1 MLSLWFYRLLAGV
14 IPLLPAAILDWL
26 AAIMGVVFSLLP
38 SRARRQL
45 AINLDHLLP
54 AETPVAARRALIR
67 QAFRNAI
74 ANYFSLFRLKRL
86 RLADLEQL
94 LTIHGWSYFADTFA
108 EGRGVIL
115 TSTHFGAPDLVAQI
129 LAARGFPVT
138 GPVERLSPPAL
149 FDLIND
155 LRQSHG
161 LRLLPVDEPST
172 LKALLK
178 ALKAGE
184 VVGVLA
190 DRDVTGSGRE
200 VTFCGRPARLPDG
213 HVRLARRTGAPIILA
228 FNVRRPDGHFEV
240 WVEPPLRVAASDD
253 PEKDVA
259 EAMQVILLTLERY
272 LRRYPAQWVYF
283 QPVWLDG

>member
-14 IPLLPAAILDWL
+14 IPLIPAAILDQVATIVGGAL
-26 AAIMGVVFSLLP
+26 SLLP
-38 SRARRQL
+38 TRTRRQL
-45 AINLDHLLP
+45 GINLDHLL
-54 AETPVAARRALIR
+54 ATETPAATRRALIR
-67 QAFRNAI
+67 RVFSNAV

-86 RLADLEQL
+86 RLTDLEKQ
-94 LTIHGWSYFADTFA
+94 LTIHGWSYFANAFA

-115 TSTHFGAPDLVAQI
+115 TSTHFGAPDLVAQV

-149 FDLIND
+149 FDLINN

-161 LRLLPVDEPST
+161 LRLLPVDEPGT
-172 LKALLK
+172 LRALLK

-228 FNVRRPDGHFEV
+228 FNVRRPDGHFDV
-240 WVEPPLRVAASDD
+240 WVEPPLRVATTAD
-253 PEKDVA
+253 PEKDIV
-259 EAMQVILLTLERY
+259 EAMRVILTTVERY
-272 LRRYPAQWVYF
+272 LRRYPDQWVYF
-283 QPVWLDG
+283 QPVWIA